1 MRILITGICGFTGSE
16 LALGLRRRDGQV
28 EVSGIDSLVRPG
40 SETSLARLRR
50 AGIGVRHGDVR
61 CASDFEALPASDW
74 VVDAAANPSVLAG
87 IDGRTSTRQLIE
99 HNLLGTVNVLEF
111 CRQHGAGLVL
121 LSTSRVYS
129 IAMMAALPLAVRDD
143 AFAPGEG
150 SWPPGASPQGITE
163 AFSTAAP
170 VSLYGATKLASEA
183 LALEY
188 HDAFGIPVVINRCG
202 VLAGPGQFGTA
213 EQGIFSYWIR
223 SWASAR
229 TLRYLGF
236 GGTGH
241 QVRDA
246 LHPADLLDLV
256 QRQIERGASASGIW
270 NVGGGPANAMSLA
283 QLSRWC
289 AGEFGDRP
297 VERAA
302 LERKWDVPW
311 MVLDSRRARAEFD
324 WQPVVPLVEILH
336 QIAEHHRQH
345 PEWLDLSQPHG

>member
-1 MRILITGICGFTGSE
+1 
-16 LALGLRRRDGQV
+16 
-28 EVSGIDSLVRPG
+28 
-40 SETSLARLRR
+40 
-50 AGIGVRHGDVR
+50 
-61 CASDFEALPASDW
+61 
-74 VVDAAANPSVLAG
+74 VLAG
-87 IDGRTSTRQLIE
+87 IDGRTSTRQLVE

-129 IAMMAALPLAVRDD
+129 IAMMAALPLAVRDN
-143 AFAPGEG
+143 AFAPVEG
-150 SWPPGASPQGITE
+150 SWPAGASPQGITE

-223 SWASAR
+223 SWALAR

-236 GGTGH
+236 GGMGH

-256 QRQIERGASASGIW
+256 QRQIARGSSASGIW
-270 NVGGGPANAMSLA
+270 NVAGGPANAMSLA
-283 QLSRWC
+283 QLSR
-289 AGEFGDRP
+289 RIR
-297 VERAA
+297 RAA
-302 LERKWDVPW
+302 GRIVGVGAEVGSAVDGARQPSRAGRIRLAAGGAAWRDPPSDCRASPGASGVARPLTSPW
-311 MVLDSRRARAEFD
+311 VKPRRR
-324 WQPVVPLVEILH
+324 P
-336 QIAEHHRQH
+336 RR
-345 PEWLDLSQPHG
+345 